1 MKNINKKVIIIALV
15 IIAVIGAVVAVVVS
29 QTTKLTND
37 SYANCALGDVN
48 GDGFINS
55 NDALIVLKFINK
67 STELFETQQKNADV
81 NLDSK
86 VDEKDY
92 NILIEYVTGRVR
104 RLPVTGESDS
114 AISANSKL
122 IQQVTDECETTV
134 KVVNKWSNGD
144 GTYSYQLNISL
155 RNLKESRLRGWKTTI
170 TLSGDVELSKSWDCE
185 CDVSGNTI
193 TIEGESVPAET
204 VGVCG
209 VIVTGAESLKLES
222 VATE

>member
-122 IQQVTDECETTV
+122 IQQ
-134 KVVNKWSNGD
+134 
-144 GTYSYQLNISL
+144 
-155 RNLKESRLRGWKTTI
+155 
-170 TLSGDVELSKSWDCE
+170 
-185 CDVSGNTI
+185 
-193 TIEGESVPAET
+193 
-204 VGVCG
+204 
-209 VIVTGAESLKLES
+209 
-222 VATE
+222 